1 VKKQRQEEIMLL
13 QQEISNRRNAQA
25 VGATMRVLI
34 DNATKEKNMFVAR
47 SEGQAMEIDGNVFV
61 TGENLQAGQ
70 FVDVKINKAL
80 EYDLF
85 ATI

>member
-1 VKKQRQEEIMLL
+1 
-13 QQEISNRRNAQA
+13 
-25 VGATMRVLI
+25 MRVMI
-34 DNATKEKNMFVAR
+34 DFPTKEKNMFVAR

-61 TGENLQAGQ
+61 TGENLKPGT
-70 FVDVKINKAL
+70 FVDVKINKSL